1 MSEEDGTNYEVS
13 LSVGQ
18 IDVSASG
25 EDPEEVERLADEKLE
40 DGVEIARELGIHED
54 DETYHVEAGAGWL
67 IAHGDGETP
76 EEALAQWEAMWE
88 RMLSD
93 VEELS
98 DKEREQAGLARQ

>member
-1 MSEEDGTNYEVS
+1 MSENGDEGEGYSASVT
-13 LSVGQ
+13 VGQ
-18 IDVSASG
+18 VTVEASG
-25 EDPEEVERLADEKLE
+25 EEVAEVERLIDEKME
-40 DGVEIARELGIHED
+40 EAVQHAKDLGIYSEQSF
-54 DETYHVEAGAGWL
+54 HVEAGAGWL

-98 DKEREQAGLARQ
+98 DKEREQAGLAR